1 MTTVDRKRIA
11 KHLAEGMSPVEVSQ
25 ELSISP
31 SHLSQVMSDET
42 FLILVEEYKQV
53 ISLGESLDEAQARE
67 EFHKEMDNYWDE
79 VEALAVDRLKENL
92 STGLVTKTSELLS
105 ISAIANKAVRKKHGS
120 QRNVASSTNNVV
132 QLNISNVLVSRG
144 QVTQTQLNR
153 ENQVIEVDGQT
164 IVNANKNSI
173 FDRLKELKDD
183 KFKLE
188 HQELNPE
195 DL

>member
-1 MTTVDRKRIA
+1 MT
-11 KHLAEGMSPVEVSQ
+11 PVEVSQ

-31 SHLSQVMSDET
+31 SHLSQVMNDET
-42 FLILVEEYKQV
+42 FIILVEEYKQV
-53 ISLGESLDEAQARE
+53 ISLGESLDEAQARD

-79 VEALAVDRLKENL
+79 VEALAIDRLKENL
-92 STGLVTKTSELLS
+92 QTGLVTKTSELLS
-105 ISAIANKAVRKKHGS
+105 ISAIANKAIRKKHGS
-120 QRNVASSTNNVV
+120 QRSVASSANNVV
-132 QLNISNVLVSRG
+132 QLNISNVLVSKG

-173 FDRLKELKDD
+173 FDRLKELNND
-183 KFKLE
+183 KHKLN
-188 HQELNPE
+188 HQELSPE

>member
-1 MTTVDRKRIA
+1 MSQVDRKRIA
-11 KHLAEGMSPVEVSQ
+11 KYLAEGMTPVEVSQ

-53 ISLGESLDEAQARE
+53 ISLGESLDEAQALE
-67 EFHKEMDNYWDE
+67 EFHKEMDNFWDE

-92 STGLVTKTSELLS
+92 QTGLVTKTSELLS
-105 ISAIANKAVRKKHGS
+105 ISAIANKAIRKKHGS
-120 QRNVASSTNNVV
+120 QRSVASSANNVV

-173 FDRLKELKDD
+173 FDRLKELNND
-183 KFKLE
+183 KLKLN
-188 HQELNPE
+188 HQELSPE